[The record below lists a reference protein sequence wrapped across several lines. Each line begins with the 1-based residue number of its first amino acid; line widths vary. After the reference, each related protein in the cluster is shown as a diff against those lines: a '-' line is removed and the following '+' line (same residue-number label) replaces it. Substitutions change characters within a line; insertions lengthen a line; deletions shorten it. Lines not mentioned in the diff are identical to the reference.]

1 MLLLSELPYSLR
13 TALRDHPDLDGVDY
27 QVLVVDE
34 YQDLNA
40 CDLDVL
46 RLLSARGCAIV
57 AAGDD
62 DQSIYSFRKAHPQ
75 GIRNFLAD
83 YAGAVEYP
91 LTITRRCGRRIVE
104 WANYVIQGDPD
115 RPAERGALRAAT
127 VARGRS
133 FTPRLSWPSVG
144 SSRNSSPCAPSDGR

>member
-1 MLLLSELPYSLR
+1 MGGWQEHRQIMGYALLSELPYALR
-13 TALRDHPDLDGVDY
+13 IALRDHPDLDGVDY
-27 QVLVVDE
+27 RVLVVDR

-46 RLLSARGCAIV
+46 QRLARGCTII

-75 GIRNFLAD
+75 GIREFLEDYPGAAD
-83 YAGAVEYP
+83 YP
-91 LTITRRCGRRIVE
+91 LTITRRCARSIVN

-115 RPAERGALRAAT
+115 RHPG
-127 VARGRS
+127 
-133 FTPRLSWPSVG
+133 
-144 SSRNSSPCAPSDGR
+144 